1 MSEQRSHPATLT
13 LSHGYE
19 FVAEFPELPVR
30 ATVVF
35 DESPPLGGD
44 RGPNA
49 AAVLGA
55 AVANC
60 LSASLTFCLRKSR
73 VTVEG
78 LTTHVVTHLARNE
91 TGKFRIS
98 GIDVELIPEVA
109 EGDAA
114 KLDRC
119 ESLFEDFCIVTESVR
134 NGIPVNVKV
143 TQPTHEPKLQAA
155 D

>member
-1 MSEQRSHPATLT
+1 MSDQRSHPVTLT
-13 LSHGYE
+13 LTKGYE

-30 ATVVF
+30 ATIVF
-35 DESPPLGGD
+35 DEPPPLGSD
-44 RGPNA
+44 RGPSA

-60 LSASLTFCLRKSR
+60 LSASLAFCLRKSR

-78 LTTHVVTHLARNE
+78 LTTHAVTHIARNE
-91 TGKFRIS
+91 EGKFRIS
-98 GIDVELIPEVA
+98 GIDVELAPEVA
-109 EGDAA
+109 DDDAG

-119 ESLFEDFCIVTESVR
+119 ESLFEEFCIVTESVR
-134 NGIPVNVKV
+134 NGIPVNVTV
-143 TQPTHEPKLQAA
+143 RQQPRERNLLAA